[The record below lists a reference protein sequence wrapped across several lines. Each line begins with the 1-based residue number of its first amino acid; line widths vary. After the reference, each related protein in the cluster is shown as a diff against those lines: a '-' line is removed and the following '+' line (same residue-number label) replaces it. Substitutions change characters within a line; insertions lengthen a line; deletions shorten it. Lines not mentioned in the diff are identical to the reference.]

1 MAELQFA
8 IIGTGFWAQFQIGAW
23 KELTGARL
31 VAVCD
36 RDRALAEAVARRFG
50 IPRVYDDA
58 ERLIDSEKL
67 DLDAC
72 REAGIP
78 FLIHENYRWQEPM
91 RRIRRVLDSSQI
103 GRPCRAHIQ
112 FSHGD
117 IRLFDSQPYLF
128 TQPHF
133 AMYDMGPHL
142 LDLLRFFFGE
152 PESVYCHEY
161 HIHPRFQGEDIVS
174 ALLAYER
181 LSCHCEL
188 SWRTTEYEV
197 FIEGTEGT
205 LKWET
210 SGRLVVTTQAGEF
223 AETLVPRPYDWADP
237 RYGFAHSSI
246 VSTNANLLAALRGE
260 GQAETIAEDNLK
272 TMRLIHLALESARR
286 NQVLPLS

>member
-36 RDRALAEAVARRFG
+36 RDRARAEALARRFG

-58 ERLIDSEKL
+58 EQLIDSEKL
-67 DLDAC
+67 DFVDVAVGPEAHAALVLLAARHRVPVICQKPMALDFPSCQQMVDAC

-91 RRIRRVLDSSQI
+91 RRIRRVLDSGRI

-117 IRLFDSQPYLF
+117 IRLFDNQPYLF

-152 PESVYCHEY
+152 PGECLLPR
-161 HIHPRFQGEDIVS
+161 IPHPPAFPRGGHRFS
-174 ALLAYER
+174 ATHL
-181 LSCHCEL
+181 
-188 SWRTTEYEV
+188 RTA
-197 FIEGTEGT
+197 
-205 LKWET
+205 
-210 SGRLVVTTQAGEF
+210 Q
-223 AETLVPRPYDWADP
+223 
-237 RYGFAHSSI
+237 
-246 VSTNANLLAALRGE
+246 
-260 GQAETIAEDNLK
+260 
-272 TMRLIHLALESARR
+272 
-286 NQVLPLS
+286 LPL

>member
-36 RDRALAEAVARRFG
+36 RDRARAEALARRFG

-58 ERLIDSEKL
+58 EQLIDSEKL
-67 DLDAC
+67 DFVDVAVGPEAHAALVLLAARHRVPVICQKPMALDFPSCQQMVDAC

-91 RRIRRVLDSSQI
+91 RRIRRVLDSGRI

-117 IRLFDSQPYLF
+117 IRLFDNQPYLF

-133 AMYDMGPHL
+133 AMFDMARTCSICSDSSLENPGVSIATNSTSTRVSKGRTSFQRYHL
-142 LDLLRFFFGE
+142 
-152 PESVYCHEY
+152 
-161 HIHPRFQGEDIVS
+161 
-174 ALLAYER
+174 
-181 LSCHCEL
+181 
-188 SWRTTEYEV
+188 RTA
-197 FIEGTEGT
+197 
-205 LKWET
+205 
-210 SGRLVVTTQAGEF
+210 Q
-223 AETLVPRPYDWADP
+223 
-237 RYGFAHSSI
+237 
-246 VSTNANLLAALRGE
+246 
-260 GQAETIAEDNLK
+260 
-272 TMRLIHLALESARR
+272 
-286 NQVLPLS
+286 LPL